1 MRSTTPPESAEEAA
15 ALPPIDFNSTMTFV
29 SPSVQAAFD
38 YWDRQREGRVMP
50 GRTDLRIEDMGDIV
64 EYLGLVEKRLSALS
78 VPDYFVVF
86 AGKKIE
92 AIFGARSG
100 RTLSE
105 GVPAEI
111 AQRWHLGYDMVQRSG
126 KPIKA
131 TAHVA
136 FEGKTETEVEILV
149 APLGEETTPSAFFVA
164 IAALN

>member
-1 MRSTTPPESAEEAA
+1 MRSTIPPDSAEEAA
-15 ALPPIDFNSTMTFV
+15 ALPPIDFDSTMLFV
-29 SPSVQAAFD
+29 SPPVQAAFD
-38 YWDRQREGRVMP
+38 YWDRQRDGRVMP
-50 GRTDLRIEDMGDIV
+50 RQTDLRVQDMGAFADFV
-64 EYLGLVEKRLSALS
+64 GLVEKTLSGLS
-78 VPDYFVVF
+78 VPDYFVTF
-86 AGKKIE
+86 AGKNIE
-92 AIFGARSG
+92 AIFGSRSG

-111 AQRWHLGYDMVQRSG
+111 AQRWHLGFDMVQRSG

-136 FEGKTETEVEILV
+136 FEGKTNIEVEILV